1 MMQINWQ
8 SEFVCIPWRQVNFME
23 IRVISL
29 LVLLRN
35 LMFISSKSDPPF
47 NFKLKLNDEDLFLKM
62 L

>member
-8 SEFVCIPWRQVNFME
+8 LEFVCIPWRQVNFME

-35 LMFISSKSDPPF
+35 LMFRSSKSVPPF